1 MRGLAMA
8 LLVAEPGRIREAWRA
23 LLLSTPAIGT
33 VHEAGDAAAALAALD
48 AYGSDIVL
56 LDAEAL
62 DGEAMALVDRIR
74 AVQPGCQCIV
84 LVQNESRAQEARGRG
99 ATEVLIKGLPP
110 AQLFEA
116 VERVLAHP
124 PSALNEFNPA

>member
-1 MRGLAMA
+1 MRGLAVA

-33 VHEAGDAAAALAALD
+33 VHEAGDAASALTALD
-48 AYGSDIVL
+48 THGWDIVL

-62 DGEAMALVDRIR
+62 EGAAMALVDRIHAR
-74 AVQPGCQCIV
+74 QPACQCIV
-84 LVQNESRAQEARGRG
+84 LVQNESQAHEARLHGV
-99 ATEVLIKGLPP
+99 TEVLIKGLPP

-116 VERVLAHP
+116 VERLLPCP
-124 PSALNEFNPA
+124 PRPSNERKPA